1 MIAIYKRELRAYFQ
15 SFIGLLFVGVS
26 LFFVG
31 LYFTVYNLM
40 YGSPYVS
47 YAISS
52 VAFVFMITVPV
63 LCMKVLAEERHNKT
77 DQLTIT
83 APVTVGQIV
92 LGKYLALLT
101 VFAVP
106 TLVTCIYPLILQGY
120 SDIPMGE
127 AYTAIL
133 AYFLYGAAAIA
144 IGMLMSSLTESQV
157 IAAVLGFGVL
167 FLGYMMS
174 NITGLISATGNW
186 LTKILGCYDM
196 YTPFAKLLNGT
207 LDLGA
212 VVYFVS
218 VAGLALFLTTQVIQ
232 KRRYSVS
239 VKQLGLGAYSTGM
252 IAVAIAVTLLA
263 NMVMT
268 KLPGN
273 WTAIDVTDEQLYSLT
288 EESKTFL
295 KNLKEDV
302 TLYVMVK
309 EENQDTIV
317 GETLARYEDY
327 SDHITVTYVDPVANP
342 TFAKQFTTASISSNS
357 VIVVGEKRS
366 KVVSYSDMFAT
377 EMDQNTYQY
386 YTTGYD
392 GEGQMTGAIAYVVSD
407 DLPKVYLTTGH
418 GESYFS
424 TSVQNSLQKNNVEFT
439 TVNLMDHDV
448 VPEDTSCLVIFAP
461 ASDFSSDDTDKVL
474 AYLDKGGKVI
484 FISGNYDV
492 DMTNCKKILEYMNI
506 TLEDGLV
513 VESDN
518 NRYYQTPIFVLPEV
532 SASTYTVGV
541 NGRYYVLAPY
551 TQGFTVP
558 EDSDTITYE
567 QFLTTSDKAYS
578 KVNLASAVSE
588 KEDADIEG
596 PFAIG
601 VAAEK
606 QLAEGSAM
614 LVAYSCSGMFTDQ
627 VSSVVSGSNQT
638 ILVNTVSAFADN
650 EITGVIP
657 VKSYTASYVTMSQS
671 DFILIGGAV
680 TILVPLGC
688 VIAGFV
694 IWYKRRRK

>member
-92 LGKYLALLT
+92 LGKYLALVT

-106 TLVTCIYPLILQGY
+106 TLVTCMYPLILQGY

-133 AYFLYGAAAIA
+133 AYFLYGAVAIA

-174 NITGLISATGNW
+174 NITGLISSAGNW
-186 LTKILGCYDM
+186 LTRILGCYDL
-196 YTPFAKLLNGT
+196 YKPFAKLLNGT

-239 VKQLGLGAYSTGM
+239 VKQLGMGAYSTGM
-252 IAVAIAVTLLA
+252 IAVAVAVTVLA
-263 NMVMT
+263 NLVMT

-295 KNLKEDV
+295 KNLEEDV
-302 TLYVMVK
+302 TLYVLVK

-317 GETLARYEDY
+317 AETLARYEDY
-327 SDHITVTYVDPVANP
+327 SEHITVTYVDPVVNP
-342 TFAKQFTTASISSNS
+342 TFAKQYTNSSLESNS
-357 VIVVGEKRS
+357 VIVVGEKRN

-377 EMDQNTYQY
+377 ELDQSTYQY

-407 DLPKVYLTTGH
+407 DLPKVYLTEGH
-418 GESYFS
+418 GESSFS
-424 TSVQNSLQKNNVEFT
+424 SAVQTSLQKNNVET
-439 TVNLMDHDV
+439 AAVNLMDHDA
-448 VPEDTSCLVIFAP
+448 VPEDASCLVIYAP
-461 ASDFSSDDTDKVL
+461 AADFNSDDADKVI

-484 FISGNYDV
+484 FISGNYDEE
-492 DMTNCKKILEYMNI
+492 MTNCKKILDYMQI
-506 TLEDGLV
+506 SLADGLV
-513 VESDN
+513 VEGEN
-518 NRYYQTPIFVLPEV
+518 NRYYQSPLFVLPEI
-532 SASTYTVGV
+532 ASTTFTSGV
-541 NGRYYVLAPY
+541 SGRYYVLAPY

-558 EDSDTITYE
+558 EETADITYTA
-567 QFLTTSDKAYS
+567 FLTTSDKAYS
-578 KVNLASAVSE
+578 KVNLASATLD
-588 KEDADIEG
+588 KEDADIAG
-596 PFAIG
+596 PFIIG
-601 VAAEK
+601 LAAEK
-606 QLAEGSAM
+606 QLAEGTAIM
-614 LVAYSCSGMFTDQ
+614 VAFSCSGMFTDE
-627 VSSVVSGSNQT
+627 VSSVVSGANQT
-638 ILVNTVSAFADN
+638 VLVNSVSAFADN

-657 VKSYTASYVTMSQS
+657 VKSYTASYVTVTQS
-671 DFILIGGAV
+671 DFILIGGLV
-680 TILVPLGC
+680 TVLIPIGC
-688 VIAGFV
+688 VVAGFV
-694 IWYKRRRK
+694 IWFKRRRK

>member
-551 TQGFTVP
+551 AQGFTVP

-606 QLAEGSAM
+606 QLVEGSAM

>member
-606 QLAEGSAM
+606 QLVEGSAM

>member
-83 APVTVGQIV
+83 APITVGKIV
-92 LGKYLALLT
+92 LGKYLALVT

-106 TLVTCIYPLILQGY
+106 TLVTCIYPLILQSF

-133 AYFLYGAAAIA
+133 AYFLYGAVAIA

-174 NITGLISATGNW
+174 NITGLISSTGNW
-186 LTKILGCYDM
+186 LTKILGCYDL
-196 YTPFAKLLNGT
+196 YKPFAKLLNGT

-218 VAGLALFLTTQVIQ
+218 VACLALFLTTQVIQ

-239 VKQLGLGAYSTGM
+239 VKHFGMGAYSTGM
-252 IAVAIAVTLLA
+252 IAVAVAVTVLA
-263 NMVMT
+263 NLVMT

-295 KNLKEDV
+295 KNLEEDV
-302 TLYVMVK
+302 TLYVLVK

-317 GETLARYEDY
+317 AETLARYEDY
-327 SDHITVTYVDPVANP
+327 SDHITVTYVDPVTNP
-342 TFAKQFTTASISSNS
+342 TFVKQYTESAVTSNS
-357 VIVVGEKRS
+357 VIVASEKRS
-366 KVVSYSDMFAT
+366 KVVSYSEMFAT
-377 EMDQNTYQY
+377 EMDQNTGQF
-386 YTTGYD
+386 YTVGYD
-392 GEGQMTGAIAYVVSD
+392 GEGQMTGAIAYVVSE
-407 DLPKVYLTTGH
+407 DLPKVYLTEGH
-418 GESYFS
+418 GESS
-424 TSVQNSLQKNNVEFT
+424 LSSNVQLSLQKNNVET
-439 TVNLMDHDV
+439 AAVNLMNHDA
-448 VPEDTSCLVIFAP
+448 VPEDASCLIIYAP
-461 ASDFSSDDTDKVL
+461 AADFNSEDADKVI

-492 DMTNCKKILEYMNI
+492 DMTNCKKILDYMDI
-506 TLEDGLV
+506 QIADGLV
-513 VESDN
+513 VEDDK

-532 SASTYTVGV
+532 TPTVFTSGV
-541 NGRYYVLAPY
+541 SGRFYVLAPY
-551 TQGFTVP
+551 TQGFVLP
-558 EDSDTITYE
+558 EESSDISYVE
-567 QFLTTSDKAYS
+567 FLTTSDKAYS
-578 KVNLASAVSE
+578 KAHLANATLDKQE
-588 KEDADIEG
+588 EDIAG
-596 PFAIG
+596 PFVIG
-601 VAAEK
+601 LAAEK
-606 QLAEGSAM
+606 QLAEGAATM
-614 LVAYSCSGMFTDQ
+614 VAFSCSGMFTDE
-627 VSSVVSGSNQT
+627 VSSVVSGSNQM
-638 ILVNTVSAFADN
+638 ILVNSISAFADN

-657 VKSYTASYVTMSQS
+657 VKSYTASYITMTQS
-671 DFILIGGAV
+671 DFILIGGLV
-680 TILVPLGC
+680 TVLIPIGC
-688 VIAGFV
+688 VVSGFV
-694 IWYKRRRK
+694 IWFKRRRK

>member
-77 DQLTIT
+77 DQLAIT
-83 APVTVGQIV
+83 APITVGKIV
-92 LGKYLALLT
+92 LGKYLALVT

-106 TLVTCIYPLILQGY
+106 TLVTCIYPLILQSY

-133 AYFLYGAAAIA
+133 AYFLYGAVAIA

-174 NITGLISATGNW
+174 NITGLISSTGNW
-186 LTKILGCYDM
+186 LTKILGCYDL
-196 YTPFAKLLNGT
+196 YKPFAKLLNGT

-218 VAGLALFLTTQVIQ
+218 VACLALFLTTQVIQ

-239 VKQLGLGAYSTGM
+239 VKHFGMGAYSTGM
-252 IAVAIAVTLLA
+252 IAVAVAVTVLA
-263 NMVMT
+263 NLVMT

-295 KNLKEDV
+295 KSLEEDV
-302 TLYVMVK
+302 TLYVLVK

-317 GETLARYEDY
+317 AETLARYEDY
-327 SDHITVTYVDPVANP
+327 SDHITVTYVDPVTNP
-342 TFAKQFTTASISSNS
+342 TFVKQYTESAVTSNS
-357 VIVVGEKRS
+357 VIVASEKRS
-366 KVVSYSDMFAT
+366 KVVSYSEMFAT
-377 EMDQNTYQY
+377 EMDQNTGQF
-386 YTTGYD
+386 YTVGYD
-392 GEGQMTGAIAYVVSD
+392 GEGQMTGAIAYVVSE
-407 DLPKVYLTTGH
+407 DLPKVYLTEGH
-418 GESYFS
+418 GESS
-424 TSVQNSLQKNNVEFT
+424 LSSNVQLSLQKNNVET
-439 TVNLMDHDV
+439 AAVNLMNHDA
-448 VPEDTSCLVIFAP
+448 VPEDASCLIIYAP
-461 ASDFSSDDTDKVL
+461 AADFNSEDADKVIT
-474 AYLDKGGKVI
+474 YLDKGGKVI

-492 DMTNCKKILEYMNI
+492 DMTNCKKILDYMDI
-506 TLEDGLV
+506 QIADGLV
-513 VESDN
+513 VEGDK

-532 SASTYTVGV
+532 TPTVFTSGV
-541 NGRYYVLAPY
+541 SGRFYVLAPY
-551 TQGFTVP
+551 TQGFILP
-558 EDSDTITYE
+558 EESSDISYVE
-567 QFLTTSDKAYS
+567 FLTTSDKAYS
-578 KVNLASAVSE
+578 KVHLANATLD
-588 KEDADIEG
+588 KQDEDIAG
-596 PFAIG
+596 PFVIG
-601 VAAEK
+601 LAAEK
-606 QLAEGSAM
+606 QLSEGAATM
-614 LVAYSCSGMFTDQ
+614 IAFSCSGMFTDE
-627 VSSVVSGSNQT
+627 VSSVVSGSNQM
-638 ILVNTVSAFADN
+638 ILVNSISAFADN

-657 VKSYTASYVTMSQS
+657 VKSYTASYITMTQS
-671 DFILIGGAV
+671 DFILIGGLV
-680 TILVPLGC
+680 TVLIPIGC
-688 VIAGFV
+688 VVSGFV
-694 IWYKRRRK
+694 IWFKRRRK

>member
-106 TLVTCIYPLILQGY
+106 TLVTCLYPLILQRY

-551 TQGFTVP
+551 AQGFTVP